1 MLKIS
6 REIEESDMTERLST
20 ETYMDNYISF
30 KDLNTRILSLLGN
43 IIMTTVLC
51 EERGKICMTVTF
63 MLFKNI
69 RNKTTH
75 VNSSNNM
82 N

>member
-1 MLKIS
+1 
-6 REIEESDMTERLST
+6 MTECLST
-20 ETYMDNYISF
+20 ETYTDNYISF
-30 KDLNTRILSLLGN
+30 KDLNTQLLSLLGN
-43 IIMTTVLC
+43 IMTTVLC

-75 VNSSNNM
+75 VSSSNNM
-82 N
+82 D